1 MVNLYHTKILI
12 NSIEFFLERLKNMF
26 ISKWGRGDRGF
37 AGVRGFLKGKVQ
49 ITPFKYRES
58 MKIS

>member
-1 MVNLYHTKILI
+1 LGKV
-12 NSIEFFLERLKNMF
+12 KNMF
-26 ISKWGRGDRGF
+26 ISKRGKGDRGF

-58 MKIS
+58 LKIP

>member
-1 MVNLYHTKILI
+1 
-12 NSIEFFLERLKNMF
+12 MF
-26 ISKWGRGDRGF
+26 ISKRGRGDRGF